1 MKKSILLFLF
11 LNFGLQTFSQIA
23 EIISLTTTS
32 LNDGVNVNLKTGTG
46 HGGGYLSHSHTI
58 TGNTIN
64 LSVCFWSDATLPI
77 LYFEND
83 FFIPLPSQN
92 SNYEVVVTIF
102 DSSSQTE
109 CEYIPTGLT
118 RSTTF
123 LETDKFTYD
132 KKSESHIFPNPNP
145 GIFTIDMG
153 FLDKNQNTINIFDA
167 MGRGVYNTHT
177 KSSTFDISLPNLTSG
192 LYFVKLQGDNCN
204 ETVKFIKE

>member
-1 MKKSILLFLF
+1 MKKSILLVLF
-11 LNFGLQTFSQIA
+11 LGLGLQTFSQGIF
-23 EIISLTTTS
+23 ITSLTTTP
-32 LNDGVNVNLKTGTG
+32 LNDGLNVNLQTGTG
-46 HGGGYLSHSHTI
+46 NGAGYLSHSHTI

-64 LSVCFWSDATLPI
+64 LSVCFWYDNTLI
-77 LYFEND
+77 FRNFEND
-83 FFIPLPSQN
+83 FFIPLPSPN

-102 DSSSQTE
+102 YSSSQTE
-109 CEYIPTGLT
+109 CEYIPTGET